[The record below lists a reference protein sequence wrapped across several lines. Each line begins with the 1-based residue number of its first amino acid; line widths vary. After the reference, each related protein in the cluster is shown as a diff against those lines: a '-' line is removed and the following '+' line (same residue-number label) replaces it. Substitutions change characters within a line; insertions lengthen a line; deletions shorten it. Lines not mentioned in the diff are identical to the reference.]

1 MLRGLLLLYFLDLS
15 FTFSAMELSQ
25 CEGWRLARLLI
36 EGRAAL
42 AVPQVPPRRVRVGE
56 MIGLMS
62 VMAVHFVGNLAF

>member
-1 MLRGLLLLYFLDLS
+1 
-15 FTFSAMELSQ
+15 MELSQ